1 MTENEKKLIQQIY
14 DKIVSM
20 EQTVDKLDNR
30 MDNLDIKLSS
40 VESKIDDL
48 KNVHTGLQATFEH
61 EFSDVR
67 KELSKII
74 ELKMKKQS

>member
-61 EFSDVR
+61 GFSDVR